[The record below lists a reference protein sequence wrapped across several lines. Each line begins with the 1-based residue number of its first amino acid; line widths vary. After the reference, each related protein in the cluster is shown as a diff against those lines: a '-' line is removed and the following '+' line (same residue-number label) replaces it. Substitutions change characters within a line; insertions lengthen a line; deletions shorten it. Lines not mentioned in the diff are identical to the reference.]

1 MINENQAK
9 KFCCEDISLIE
20 NYNEAVKSK
29 EMYDIHHRLGTEL
42 SKSRQE
48 LKDLNLYLNRPANE
62 LIFLTRKE
70 HVILHMTSERINK
83 LKETLKNPN
92 IRKHRSDRMKGK
104 NNPFYGKHHTED
116 VKIKMRK
123 PKRKYKWLTPSG
135 EIKKM
140 TKANVHRWHPDW
152 TIIGEV

>member
-92 IRKHRSDRMKGK
+92 IRKQRSDRMKGK

-123 PKRKYKWLTPSG
+123 QHRKSKWMTPSG
-135 EIKKM
+135 EIKEM
-140 TKANVHRWHPDW
+140 TKANVTKWHPDW
-152 TIIGEV
+152 TIIGEA

>member
-1 MINENQAK
+1 MICK
-9 KFCCEDISLIE
+9 GSVKSFCCEDISLIE
-20 NYNEAVKSK
+20 NYDKGINSNEMWDCHHKLEIELNKSVK
-29 EMYDIHHRLGTEL
+29 
-42 SKSRQE
+42 E

-83 LKETLKNPN
+83 LKETLKNPS
-92 IRKHRSDRMKGK
+92 IRQFRSDRMKGE

-123 PKRKYKWLTPSG
+123 PKQKFNWMTPSG
-135 EIKKM
+135 EIKEM
-140 TKANVHRWHPDW
+140 TKANVTKWHPDW
-152 TIIGEV
+152 IKIGEV